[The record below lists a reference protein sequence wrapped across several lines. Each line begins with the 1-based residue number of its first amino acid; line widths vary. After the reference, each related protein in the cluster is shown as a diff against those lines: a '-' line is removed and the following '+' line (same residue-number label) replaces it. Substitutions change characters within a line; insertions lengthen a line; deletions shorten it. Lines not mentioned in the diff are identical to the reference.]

1 MPNLIRPVDN
11 RVSQVFGA
19 RPSYYSQFGLLG
31 HEGIDYASP
40 VGTPTKAAASGVVHF
55 VGSHKNYGT
64 YIKIAHADGTT
75 TAYAHLS
82 SVNVKSS
89 QQVPKGYII
98 GRTGNTGNVQGAHLH
113 FMLLTS
119 NTRNGYG
126 GAINPEPYFKPIAI
140 LRRKGQEQDMNIT
153 NHEQVDVLYQA
164 ALGRRAETVKAKE
177 NWMGKDIFKLV
188 WSLIGSS
195 EYQQRNDIVGRAYPE
210 ALKKIKEIEASGGV
224 KPTKLNPGIYQV
236 EGK

>member
-40 VGTPTKAAASGVVHF
+40 VGTSMKAAADGVVHF

-64 YIKIAHADGTT
+64 YIKIAHADGTK

-82 SVNVKSS
+82 AVSVKNG
-89 QQVPKGYII
+89 QQVSQGQLI
-98 GRTGNTGNVQGAHLH
+98 GRTGDTGNVQGAHLH

-126 GAINPEPYFKPIAI
+126 GAINPEPYFNNPKKEETMTPYALNLLAQLGWNRAVNSDDKFVKNYQGKDVERTLADVLKSSENLE
-140 LRRKGQEQDMNIT
+140 LRTKAANYDKLKKAYDELAKKSAEAPKGYVEIKEKLYRKG
-153 NHEQVDVLYQA
+153 
-164 ALGRRAETVKAKE
+164 
-177 NWMGKDIFKLV
+177 
-188 WSLIGSS
+188 
-195 EYQQRNDIVGRAYPE
+195 
-210 ALKKIKEIEASGGV
+210 
-224 KPTKLNPGIYQV
+224 
-236 EGK
+236 